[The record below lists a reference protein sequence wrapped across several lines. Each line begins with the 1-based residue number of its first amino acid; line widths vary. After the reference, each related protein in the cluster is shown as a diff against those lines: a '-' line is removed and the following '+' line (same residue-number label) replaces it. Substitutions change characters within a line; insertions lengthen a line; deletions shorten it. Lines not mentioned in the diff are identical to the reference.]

1 MLPNPTARRACGSSR
16 RQGSQRNLGQ
26 SMATISRTRS
36 TAHRGRLAAAAAPA
50 TGALSIPDVLVLDRA
65 DLVAIW
71 AQLHG
76 APPPRSISQPLLR
89 RILAFDLQLT
99 AAGGWPDGLEA
110 RLAKVSTNGARA
122 KAPEPVAGGRFLR
135 EWNGTTHVVDITESG
150 YQWNGRTWR
159 SLSVIAREI
168 TGAHWSGPRF
178 FGLKEDGKVDKK
190 HARREG
196 RNRSAA
202 SVPTKS
208 AAHTNT
214 VRRKAVQQ

>member
-1 MLPNPTARRACGSSR
+1 MARTSK
-16 RQGSQRNLGQ
+16 
-26 SMATISRTRS
+26 TRS
-36 TAHRGRLAAAAAPA
+36 AAPGGKAAPDAA
-50 TGALSIPDVLVLDRA
+50 TASPALSVAEVFDFDRA
-65 DLVAIW
+65 DLVTAW
-71 AQLHG
+71 TELHG
-76 APPPRSISQPLLR
+76 SAPPRSISQPLLR
-89 RILAFDLQLT
+89 RILAFDLQFG
-99 AAGGWPDGLEA
+99 AAGGWPEGLEA
-110 RLAKVSTNGARA
+110 QLAKAGTNGARA
-122 KAPEPVAGGRFLR
+122 KAAEPAAGGRLLR
-135 EWNGTTHVVDITESG
+135 EWNGTTHVVDITEGG

-178 FGLKEDGKVDKK
+178 FGLKEDGKAVKK